1 MITPQTRVI
10 LRGRKSSG
18 AGRLQCGG
26 SPLRSRRP
34 ARGCSGG
41 DSARAGPAPSAPSAL
56 RPLRARGPS
65 PPACPATR
73 PPAPAAPRSV
83 PSRPV
88 PLPRSCVPRVFARP
102 GPARPLTRVALSAAI
117 SAGVP
122 GSSGGGFAGRSGVA
136 GAVPRRPPTEP
147 GNPGAAPPRP
157 PCSAPAGGPGGFY
170 SRARWG
176 RNRPGPSPAGGVSVP
191 WAGAVRSCLLSVPG
205 WLRSATSLT
214 CQ

>member
-1 MITPQTRVI
+1 MITPQTRVT
-10 LRGRKSSG
+10 LRGRKSG
-18 AGRLQCGG
+18 RAGRLQCGG
-26 SPLRSRRP
+26 SPLRSRLP

-41 DSARAGPAPSAPSAL
+41 DSARAGPAPSAPPPFAL
-56 RPLRARGPS
+56 CEPAARPRQRPR
-65 PPACPATR
+65 R
-73 PPAPAAPRSV
+73 PPASTGSASLRPV

-88 PLPRSCVPRVFARP
+88 PLPRPCVPRVFARP

-157 PCSAPAGGPGGFY
+157 PRSAPAGGPGGFY
-170 SRARWG
+170 SRARSG
-176 RNRPGPSPAGGVSVP
+176 RNRPGLRPRAGCP
-191 WAGAVRSCLLSVPG
+191 CPG
-205 WLRSATSLT
+205 PGRFDPV
-214 CQ
+214 C